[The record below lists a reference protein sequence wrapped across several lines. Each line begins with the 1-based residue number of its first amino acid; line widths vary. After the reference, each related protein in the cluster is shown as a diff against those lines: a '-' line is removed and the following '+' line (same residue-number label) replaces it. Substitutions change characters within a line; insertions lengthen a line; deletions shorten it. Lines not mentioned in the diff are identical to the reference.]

1 MKLFKWD
8 WKGNFKLDLKKGP
21 ALGIDTSY
29 AS

>member
-1 MKLFKWD
+1 MLFKRGR
-8 WKGNFKLDLKKGP
+8 KGNFKLDLKKGP